1 MVQECGYGTHAPW
14 HHGTFAPL
22 RYNQDAHIFATS
34 VDRPFLPTPMTK
46 PRIAINGFG
55 RIGRVATRLLLQRN
69 DIELVAVNDLADTH
83 TLAHLFKYDSV
94 HGVFP
99 GDVGHDDG
107 HLLLGGRTIEAH
119 AAKDPASL
127 PWKRLGIDMVLE
139 CTGHFLT
146 RDLASAHLK
155 AGAHTV
161 ILSAP
166 AKEPDIKT
174 VVLGVNEAT
183 IDGTE
188 RILSNASCTTN
199 CAAPMI
205 KVVQD
210 LCGIESGFIITVH
223 SFTGDQRLH
232 DAPHKDLR
240 RARAATLSMVPT
252 TTGAAKAITRI
263 FPELEGRLGGGGIRV
278 PVPDGSI
285 TDITCR
291 VKDIPTA
298 ESLNAA
304 FKKAAMGPMKGIL
317 RYTEDPI
324 VSVDIVGD
332 PHSCIFDAQ
341 LTSVVG
347 DMVKVMGWYDNEYGY
362 SSRLV
367 DLVAHLARLRR

>member
-1 MVQECGYGTHAPW
+1 MRV
-14 HHGTFAPL
+14 
-22 RYNQDAHIFATS
+22 
-34 VDRPFLPTPMTK
+34 
-46 PRIAINGFG
+46 AINGFG
-55 RIGRVATRLLLQRN
+55 RIGRVTTRLLLQR
-69 DIELVAVNDLADTH
+69 DDVELVAVNDLTDTR

-94 HGVFP
+94 HGVFA
-99 GDVGHDDG
+99 GDVSHDAK
-107 HLLLGGRTIEAH
+107 HLILGGKRIKAF
-119 AAKDPASL
+119 AKKEPSQL
-127 PWKRLGIDMVLE
+127 PWNELGIDIVLE
-139 CTGHFLT
+139 CTGFFLT
-146 RDLASAHLK
+146 REGAEQHLK
-155 AGAHTV
+155 AGAKRV

-166 AKEPDIKT
+166 PKDADIKT
-174 VVLGVNEAT
+174 VVLGVN
-183 IDGTE
+183 DS
-188 RILSNASCTTN
+188 ILQGDEPIISNASCTTN

-205 KVVQD
+205 LGILE
-210 LCGIESGFIITVH
+210 LCGIEDGFITTVH

-240 RARAATLSMVPT
+240 RARAATVSMVPT

-263 FPELEGRLGGGGIRV
+263 FPELDGRLGGGGIRV

-291 VKDIPTA
+291 VKDLKSA
-298 ESLNAA
+298 EEINAYFKSLAE
-304 FKKAAMGPMKGIL
+304 GRLKGIL

-347 DMVKVMGWYDNEYGY
+347 NMVKVMGWYDNEYGY

-367 DLVAHLARLRR
+367 DLVALMGRM

>member
-1 MVQECGYGTHAPW
+1 M
-14 HHGTFAPL
+14 
-22 RYNQDAHIFATS
+22 
-34 VDRPFLPTPMTK
+34 
-46 PRIAINGFG
+46 RIAINGFG
-55 RIGRVATRLLLQRN
+55 RIGRVTARLLLQRN
-69 DIELVAVNDLADTH
+69 DVELVAVNDLTDNR

-94 HGVFP
+94 HGVYP
-99 GDVGHDDG
+99 GDVGHDEE
-107 HLLLGGRTIEAH
+107 HLHLGRRSVKAF
-119 AAKDPASL
+119 AAKDPSAL
-127 PWKRLGIDMVLE
+127 PWKALGIDAVIE
-139 CTGHFLT
+139 STGHFLT
-146 RDLASAHLK
+146 RAS
-155 AGAHTV
+155 AGAHLSAGAKRV

-166 AKEPDIKT
+166 AKDAEIPS
-174 VVLGVNEAT
+174 VVLGVN
-183 IDGTE
+183 D
-188 RILSNASCTTN
+188 RILKGDEPIISNASCTTN

-205 KVVQD
+205 LGIQE
-210 LCGIESGFIITVH
+210 LCGIEDGFITTVH

-240 RARAATLSMVPT
+240 RARAATVSMVPT

-263 FPELEGRLGGGGIRV
+263 FPELDGRLGGGGIRV

-291 VKDIPTA
+291 VKDLKSADEINAYFRSLA
-298 ESLNAA
+298 EGRL
-304 FKKAAMGPMKGIL
+304 KGIL

-347 DMVKVMGWYDNEYGY
+347 NMVKVMGWYDNEYGY

-367 DLVAHLARLRR
+367 DLVVKLGAAAR